1 VRGISKFFLILV
13 NKIAKIML
21 TTFAQKPIENVK
33 ISIGVFF
40 VNLEGG
46 RHLPPFADAHVDNE

>member
-1 VRGISKFFLILV
+1 VRGISFYFFISV
-13 NKIAKIML
+13 NKKAKIML
-21 TTFAQKPIENVK
+21 TTIAQKPIENVK